1 MKTRILSAAVGII
14 VAVVILT
21 LNVTRF
27 PWLLNIAV
35 AVVACMALYE
45 LLVATKFIDNAAIVI
60 TSFAATAF
68 IQFIPAFPED
78 IWIRLFSA
86 CGVVYFIALF
96 CIMLCSHKKLH
107 VERLGLAFMAT
118 ALIALPFFSMLY
130 MYWKNPYD
138 KGEFHYIGQALVILC
153 FLLSWFTDAG
163 AYFVGTFCGK
173 HKLAPEISPKKTV
186 EGMIG
191 GFVCCVGLV
200 ALVGYLF
207 TGPLELVSFDI
218 NWLNLLLVTV
228 VSSVISVIG
237 DLSFSIIKR
246 AFDIKD
252 FGKIM
257 PGHGGVL
264 DRFDSV
270 IFVSPV
276 VCIMNMFL
284 PIIIVK

>member
-1 MKTRILSAAVGII
+1 MKTRILSSIVGIL

-21 LNVTRF
+21 LNITRF
-27 PWLLNIAV
+27 PWLLNIAI
-35 AVVACMALYE
+35 AIVACLALHE
-45 LLVATKFIDNAAIVI
+45 LLVATNFIDNKAIVA
-60 TSFAATAF
+60 TSFAVTAF
-68 IQFIPAFPED
+68 VQFIPAFPED
-78 IWIRLFSA
+78 IWVRMFA
-86 CGVVYFIALF
+86 GCGVVYFVVLF
-96 CIMLCSHKKLH
+96 IILLSTHKTLH

-118 ALIALPFFSMLY
+118 LLIALPFFSMLY
-130 MYWKNPYD
+130 LYWKNPYD
-138 KGEFHYIGQALVILC
+138 TGEFHYIGQAFVILC

-163 AYFVGTFCGK
+163 AYFVGVLCGK

-191 GFVCCVGLV
+191 GFISCVALV
-200 ALVGYLF
+200 ALTAYLC
-207 TGPLELVSFDI
+207 TGPLGLLDVKV
-218 NWLNLLLVTV
+218 NWLNLMVMTV

-246 AFDIKD
+246 CFNIKD

-276 VCIMNMFL
+276 VCMMNMIM
-284 PIIIVK
+284 PVITV